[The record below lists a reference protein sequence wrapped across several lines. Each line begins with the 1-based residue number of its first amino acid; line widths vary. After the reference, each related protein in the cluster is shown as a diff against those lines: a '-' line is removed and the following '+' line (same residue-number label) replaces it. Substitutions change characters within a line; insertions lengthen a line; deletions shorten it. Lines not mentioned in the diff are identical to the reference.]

1 MWLTRWALQ
10 LKDAVL
16 LRCIMLKQQQQQT
29 RLHLM
34 QKRVMYSS
42 PPQQGQV
49 RAMHMRTRTSKPRY
63 VPVCVTRLTAMMA
76 CLFAVLCLKG
86 ARDFCTLRRAG
97 GTKAATCCSNN
108 TDTGRRLRIV

>member
-49 RAMHMRTRTSKPRY
+49 RAMHNDMRARTSKPRD
-63 VPVCVTRLTAMMA
+63 VPVGVARLTAMM
-76 CLFAVLCLKG
+76 LVRG
-86 ARDFCTLRRAG
+86 VVPQRRA
-97 GTKAATCCSNN
+97 
-108 TDTGRRLRIV
+108 